1 MDMDNSKNLVFIGDS
16 LTQWGDWGQR
26 FPAYHVT
33 NLGISGETVEG
44 LLARRER
51 IRAQTD
57 NPDFIFLMTG
67 INNIASEQYDIILP
81 YREIVRNL
89 TTWYKQATVVVQSLL
104 PVTLE
109 WVSNKVIRDTNRLL
123 EEIAHEYNAAYLDV
137 YRLFVD
143 AKGTPKS
150 GYLSDDGVHLAGKGY
165 DVWAREVEQF
175 LNERMKSNAAVNNEG
190 GLKRKRGGP
199 PS

>member
-1 MDMDNSKNLVFIGDS
+1 VEKLVFVERFHMLKHLVFIGDS
-16 LTQWGDWGQR
+16 LTQWGDWERR
-26 FPAYHVT
+26 FPGYQVS

-51 IRAQTD
+51 IRTQIE

-67 INNIASEQYDIILP
+67 INNIATDQYDIIPP

-104 PVTLE
+104 PVEFE
-109 WVSNKVIRDTNRLL
+109 WISNNVIKEANRRI
-123 EEIAHEYNAAYLDV
+123 EEISREFSAEYLDV

-143 AKGTPKS
+143 AEGTPLS
-150 GYLSDDGVHLAGKGY
+150 GYLSDDGVHLAGNGY
-165 DVWAREVEQF
+165 DAWAKEVERF
-175 LNERMKSNAAVNNEG
+175 
-190 GLKRKRGGP
+190 LKRT
-199 PS
+199 